1 MIFCMHIK
9 INLSYSL
16 ILLILVGM
24 PRWNAQIPQINK
36 FVKYM
41 WYLKKEFGNEV
52 EFLSR

>member
-16 ILLILVGM
+16 ILLVGM
-24 PRWNAQIPQINK
+24 PRWNAQITQINK

-41 WYLKKEFGNEV
+41 WYLKKEFGDEV